1 MTIEQRRARNAEK
14 QRAWR
19 ADNRERANAI
29 AAACRR
35 RNRAKIA
42 ASWKIYYEKNKAAL
56 YEKKKSY
63 LARNGE
69 KSRQWKRAEYERH
82 RESYIARA
90 HTRWREKNDEC
101 RAYEARRYRRDKLVI
116 HARQRDYVNRHREE
130 IRAWRRSYVKT
141 PRGRAVRQA
150 SDRRCAARA
159 AAYKAE
165 WARRNRERL
174 SQYLCIYLRE
184 RCRSDPAFAMRLRL
198 RSRLGRVIHRYM
210 TGRGATAVI
219 DESLGCSWSELMCHL
234 ESKFKTGMSWQNYG
248 AKGWHI
254 DHIKPL
260 RAFDLT
266 DPGQQAVAFHYSNL
280 QPLWALDN
288 MRKGGRWQPEGG
300 EK

>member
-1 MTIEQRRARNAEK
+1 MTIERRRARNAEK

-19 ADNRERANAI
+19 AHNRERANAV

-42 ASWKIYYEKNKAAL
+42 ASWKIYYEKNKATL

-69 KSRQWKRAEYERH
+69 KLRQWKRAEYERH

-101 RAYEARRYRRDKLVI
+101 RAYEARRYRRDKLII
-116 HARQRDYVNRHREE
+116 HTRQRDYVNRHREE

-141 PRGRAVRQA
+141 ASGRAVRQA

-165 WARRNRERL
+165 WGRRNRERL

-210 TGRGATAVI
+210 TARGSTAVI
-219 DESLGCSWSELMCHL
+219 DESLGCSWSELICRL
-234 ESKFKTGMSWQNYG
+234 ESKFRTGMSWQNYG

-260 RAFDLT
+260 FKYCFGFLSFPLRLTRAPLT
-266 DPGQQAVAFHYSNL
+266 PC
-280 QPLWALDN
+280 
-288 MRKGGRWQPEGG
+288 
-300 EK
+300 